1 MSLGSGRGVCRVKV
15 TGTQNTCHWD
25 DVTEP
30 AVLDFAG
37 SDAVLKEDEYVEYPD
52 LQMYPTVAGAVVAIY
67 NLGDAAEAKLV
78 LEPSTLSR
86 IFRGAIYNWRDPE
99 ILLLNPGLAEVL
111 PNATI
116 IVSVRQD
123 QSGTTEI
130 WKSSLATFEDQFA
143 MQ

>member
-52 LQMYPTVAGAVVAIY
+52 LQMYPTVAGLDCPFPTRTVTQYMALY
-67 NLGDAAEAKLV
+67 FDLDQ
-78 LEPSTLSR
+78 ST
-86 IFRGAIYNWRDPE
+86 YWRDPE